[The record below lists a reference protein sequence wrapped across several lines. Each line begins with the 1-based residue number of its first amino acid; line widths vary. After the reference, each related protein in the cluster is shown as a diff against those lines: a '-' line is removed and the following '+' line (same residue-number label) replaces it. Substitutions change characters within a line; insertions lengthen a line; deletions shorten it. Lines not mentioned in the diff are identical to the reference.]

1 MTNSTFWK
9 YTNLYTVNRYHNDLF
24 EEWLK
29 AHYEVKEGY
38 SVWNYGQEI
47 FIDRNTGEEV
57 RSDAVIMWRYVK
69 GKNPYFRDF
78 VHIEEYLDSDL
89 SIQAFFAK

>member
-1 MTNSTFWK
+1 MTNSTFRK
-9 YTNLYTVNRYHNDLF
+9 YTNLYTINRYHNDIF
-24 EEWLK
+24 DQWLK
-29 AHYEVKEGY
+29 DRYDINESSA
-38 SVWNYGQEI
+38 VWNYGQET
-47 FIDRNTGEEV
+47 FIDKKTGEIL
-57 RSDAVIMWRYVK
+57 RSDAIIMQLYVK